1 MNTKTLS
8 QATKSNRRDAGKNK
22 NYSLALQHTISF
34 FSDVLSNFFFKKS
47 PFFCPIILSV
57 LFECPIFSPIF
68 FVRLFCPFYLNVRYF
83 VRSIWMC
90 DFFCSIFLVWF
101 FSDLFKCPI
110 FLVRSI
116 LLSDFF
122 VWCFVRSSLMSDF
135 SVQCFFVQ
143 FFVRSIWMSDF
154 FSDFFVQFFVR
165 SILKSDFFFWF
176 FVRDIWMSDFFVR
189 SFYLIYLSDQL
200 SDFLSDF
207 FLIYLNVRYFCTSV
221 LHVQCC
227 FVAN

>member
-34 FSDVLSNFFFKKS
+34 YSDVLSNFFFKKF

-116 LLSDFF
+116 LISDFF

-135 SVQCFFVQ
+135 SVQCFLSNFLSVL
-143 FFVRSIWMSDF
+143 FECRI
-154 FSDFFVQFFVR
+154 FSPIF
-165 SILKSDFFFWF
+165 
-176 FVRDIWMSDFFVR
+176 
-189 SFYLIYLSDQL
+189 LSN
-200 SDFLSDF
+200 FLSDLF
-207 FLIYLNVRYFCTSV
+207 
-221 LHVQCC
+221 
-227 FVAN
+227 

>member
-8 QATKSNRRDAGKNK
+8 QATKSNRRDDGKNK

-34 FSDVLSNFFFKKS
+34 FSDVLFNFFFKKF

-68 FVRLFCPFYLNVRYF
+68 FVRLFCPFYLNVRF
-83 VRSIWMC
+83 FLF
-90 DFFCSIFLVWF
+90 DFFSLI

-116 LLSDFF
+116 LISDFF

-135 SVQCFFVQ
+135 SVQCF
-143 FFVRSIWMSDF
+143 
-154 FSDFFVQFFVR
+154 
-165 SILKSDFFFWF
+165 
-176 FVRDIWMSDFFVR
+176 
-189 SFYLIYLSDQL
+189 LSN
-200 SDFLSDF
+200 FLS
-207 FLIYLNVRYFCTSV
+207 V
-221 LHVQCC
+221 LFECRSEERRVGKECRSRWSPYH
-227 FVAN
+227 

>member
-1 MNTKTLS
+1 MLGGRWHGLDICCEENRLFNRSAGFKGSGLLVGWKLYVKETKYKWMNTETLS

-34 FSDVLSNFFFKKS
+34 FSDVLSNFFFKKF

-57 LFECPIFSPIF
+57 LFECPIFCPIF

-116 LLSDFF
+116 LISDFF

-135 SVQCFFVQ
+135 SVQCFLSNFLSVL
-143 FFVRSIWMSDF
+143 FECRI
-154 FSDFFVQFFVR
+154 FSPIF
-165 SILKSDFFFWF
+165 
-176 FVRDIWMSDFFVR
+176 
-189 SFYLIYLSDQL
+189 LSN
-200 SDFLSDF
+200 FLSDLF
-207 FLIYLNVRYFCTSV
+207 
-221 LHVQCC
+221 
-227 FVAN
+227 

>member
-34 FSDVLSNFFFKKS
+34 FSDVLSNSFFKKS

-68 FVRLFCPFYLNVRYF
+68 FVRLLCPFYLNVRYF

-101 FSDLFKCPI
+101 FSDLFKCPT

-116 LLSDFF
+116 LISDFF

-135 SVQCFFVQ
+135 SVQCFLSVLFEC
-143 FFVRSIWMSDF
+143 RI
-154 FSDFFVQFFVR
+154 FSPIF
-165 SILKSDFFFWF
+165 
-176 FVRDIWMSDFFVR
+176 
-189 SFYLIYLSDQL
+189 LSN
-200 SDFLSDF
+200 FLSDLF
-207 FLIYLNVRYFCTSV
+207 
-221 LHVQCC
+221 
-227 FVAN
+227 

>member
-22 NYSLALQHTISF
+22 NFALALQHTISF
-34 FSDVLSNFFFKKS
+34 FSDVLSNFFFKKF

-116 LLSDFF
+116 LISDFF
-122 VWCFVRSSLMSDF
+122 VWCFVRSSLISDF
-135 SVQCFFVQ
+135 SVQCFLSNFLSVL
-143 FFVRSIWMSDF
+143 FECRI
-154 FSDFFVQFFVR
+154 FSPIF
-165 SILKSDFFFWF
+165 
-176 FVRDIWMSDFFVR
+176 
-189 SFYLIYLSDQL
+189 LSN
-200 SDFLSDF
+200 FLSDLF
-207 FLIYLNVRYFCTSV
+207 
-221 LHVQCC
+221 
-227 FVAN
+227 

>member
-22 NYSLALQHTISF
+22 NFALALQHTISF
-34 FSDVLSNFFFKKS
+34 FFKKF

-116 LLSDFF
+116 LISDFF
-122 VWCFVRSSLMSDF
+122 VWCFVRSSLISDF
-135 SVQCFFVQ
+135 SVQCF
-143 FFVRSIWMSDF
+143 
-154 FSDFFVQFFVR
+154 
-165 SILKSDFFFWF
+165 
-176 FVRDIWMSDFFVR
+176 
-189 SFYLIYLSDQL
+189 LSNFL
-200 SDFLSDF
+200 SVLFECRIFPPIFLSNFLSDLF
-207 FLIYLNVRYFCTSV
+207 
-221 LHVQCC
+221 
-227 FVAN
+227 